1 MTDFWYI
8 MYTSTSDTLE
18 GSRANR
24 QKELVKYRESLFSFM
39 SEKWWQL
46 SSGAQQWWG
55 RLLSPGQA
63 GEGTAGDGT
72 QVSPKP
78 GQCQTVGYIAQ
89 YSFNLEW
96 NIT

>member
-39 SEKWWQL
+39 SEKRWQL
-46 SSGAQQWWG
+46 GSGAQQRLGQTAVPRAG
-55 RLLSPGQA
+55 RRGDSRRRDSGLSQTRP
-63 GEGTAGDGT
+63 
-72 QVSPKP
+72 VSDC
-78 GQCQTVGYIAQ
+78 GLHCTVQ
-89 YSFNLEW
+89 L
-96 NIT
+96 